1 MLKSFGKG
9 MFGCFGVFIGFI
21 ILCIIGFTFLGNSSD
36 SNTSKSVGETNP
48 NNSSDNTLSKEYHVG
63 DTVSYKG
70 YEIKVN
76 HVSFSNG
83 NEYET
88 PDTGKQYVI
97 INVTITNNTDQKQSY
112 NPYNFKLNANGNATD
127 VDEIVTDGIATDR
140 LNSGDLDNGASV
152 TGNLVGQA
160 DPNAKLKLQYET
172 SFWNNE
178 TVDISLN

>member
-9 MFGCFGVFIGFI
+9 MFGCFGVFVGFVILFI
-21 ILCIIGFTFLGNSSD
+21 ILGFVFFGSD
-36 SNTSKSVGETNP
+36 SGTSKNADKADA
-48 NNSSDNTLSKEYHVG
+48 NNNLSKEYHVG

-76 HVSFSNG
+76 NVNFSNG
-83 NEYET
+83 SEYET

-112 NPYNFKLNANGNATD
+112 NPYDFKLNANGNATD
-127 VDEIVTDGIATDR
+127 VDEIVTDNIATEQ
-140 LNSGDLDNGASV
+140 LHYGDLDNGASV

-160 DPNAKLKLQYET
+160 DPNAKLKLQYKT
-172 SFWNNE
+172 SFWNDE
-178 TVDISLN
+178 TVDILLN